1 MHDCEAPPPL
11 IADFTYC
18 HEDPDFARERSEEYL
33 ASYLASILEHYE
45 LMGDHLAQ
53 TKGYERYGKQAETL
67 REIGFDKYVEGFL
80 ASNAYGTPDQIIEML
95 RARYDIVGS
104 FDMATCFRFGG
115 IPFEDANASMDLF
128 GNTVLEEVR
137 SWA

>member
-1 MHDCEAPPPL
+1 M
-11 IADFTYC
+11 TQT
-18 HEDPDFARERSEEYL
+18 
-33 ASYLASILEHYE
+33 IL
-45 LMGDHLAQ
+45 LTGAAGDV
-53 TKGYERYGKQAETL
+53 GSVL
-67 REIGFDKYVEGFL
+67 R
-80 ASNAYGTPDQIIEML
+80 PML

>member
-1 MHDCEAPPPL
+1 MSNSDDSVDACARIGGRMIMFAETDWRNRMPSIERHRAQFRELHDCEAPPPL

-67 REIGFDKYVEGFL
+67 REIGFDKIGQGVIAFATEKGQ
-80 ASNAYGTPDQIIEML
+80 AY
-95 RARYDIVGS
+95 RIVPQ
-104 FDMATCFRFGG
+104 R
-115 IPFEDANASMDLF
+115 
-128 GNTVLEEVR
+128 
-137 SWA
+137 